1 MATRLKPG
9 LLPRGQADAAAA
21 TRSGRAPAPGQAE
34 LARLR
39 GVVEE
44 QHRRLRV
51 VRGEAAA
58 AAEPSGADD
67 VGVVA
72 ESFPATCAKP
82 RVTPRGLA
90 RLLDEAR
97 LRLELRDSSLG
108 RAIDAA
114 WPERRAEVPVL
125 RPSPGH
131 AAYALRS
138 VPGVPNV
145 VLALFG
151 KQHGEAKAAID
162 RVLAEQQADE
172 PFIPVFLTNDADFRL
187 LREQRLVFEYF
198 PFVLDEAAPPPEP
211 GWSAYFLEALELTM
225 RRWGVRQIV
234 VL

>member
-9 LLPRGQADAAAA
+9 PSGGQVDAAPS
-21 TRSGRAPAPGQAE
+21 TRGGRPPAIGQSE
-34 LARLR
+34 LTRLR
-39 GVVEE
+39 GIVEE

-51 VRGEAAA
+51 IRGEAAA
-58 AAEPSGADD
+58 AAAGQHGEDD
-67 VGVVA
+67 GGVVA

-82 RVTPRGLA
+82 RVAPRTLA

-108 RAIDAA
+108 RAIGAA

-198 PFVLDEAAPPPEP
+198 PFELDEAAPPPEP
-211 GWSAYFLEALELTM
+211 GWSSYFLQTVELTM